1 MADSHRT
8 VQALHGKYSM
18 IKIFLDQNHW
28 IALAKAYYGKAE
40 QSSHIDILNR
50 LYSEINSG
58 EIILPLQISHLVEFN
73 RNNNKDRRKRMAVV
87 FERYSKGWF
96 FAPWSAILPYEFSI
110 AIAKTFG
117 VQITSPNPQIFGK
130 GVLFSVS
137 EKQKKALIDSG
148 RLKFGINFYENLSTF
163 PGALLDLLTF
173 PNEKNRKEM
182 IEGDRKRRDKYV
194 RNSESSRDFDDSIE
208 LERRAMAAMYTYNH
222 QTEIKNKLFD
232 AGLTFDKLIALGP
245 QQMSD
250 FFDNVPS
257 FDVDR
262 SLTIYRD
269 RQKNR
274 PIQGNDMND
283 IGYLAMALP
292 YCDKIVV
299 EKFWGHAIRTQ
310 KLDEKY
316 NTEVLT
322 NLSEL

>member
-1 MADSHRT
+1 
-8 VQALHGKYSM
+8 M

-40 QSSHIDILNR
+40 QSSHIDVLNR

-58 EIILPLQISHLVEFN
+58 EIALPLQISHLVEFS
-73 RNNNKDRRKRMAVV
+73 RNNNEDRRKRMAVV
-87 FERYSKGWF
+87 FEKFSKAWF
-96 FAPWSAILPYEFSI
+96 FAPWSAILPYEFSV
-110 AIAKTFG
+110 AIAKKFRIQKTL
-117 VQITSPNPQIFGK
+117 PKPKIFGK
-130 GVLFSVS
+130 GVWFSVS
-137 EKQKKALIDSG
+137 EKHKKALIDSG
-148 RLKFGINFYENLSTF
+148 RIKFNINFHENLATF

-173 PNEKNRKEM
+173 PNEENRKEM
-182 IEGDRKRRDKYV
+182 LHGDRKRREEYA
-194 RNSESSRDFDDSIE
+194 RNIENSRDFDDSID
-208 LERRAMAAMYTYNH
+208 LSRRAIAAMYTYNH
-222 QTEIKNKLFD
+222 QTEIKNKLLD
-232 AGLTFDKLIALGP
+232 AGLTFDEFVALGP
-245 QQMSD
+245 QEMSD
-250 FFDNVPS
+250 FFDSVPS

-316 NTEVLT
+316 NTAVLT

>member
-1 MADSHRT
+1 
-8 VQALHGKYSM
+8 M
-18 IKIFLDQNHW
+18 IKIFLDLNHW
-28 IALAKAYYGKAE
+28 IDLAKAYHGKAA
-40 QSSHIDILNR
+40 QSSHIDVLNR

-58 EIILPLQISHLVEFN
+58 EIILPLQISHLVEFS
-73 RNNNKDRRKRMAVV
+73 RNNNEDRRKRMAVV
-87 FERYSKGWF
+87 FEKFSKGWF

-110 AIAKTFG
+110 AIAKTFK
-117 VQITSPNPQIFGK
+117 VQKTLPKPQIFGK

-148 RLKFGINFYENLSTF
+148 RIKFSINFHENLATF

-173 PNEKNRKEM
+173 ANEENRKEM
-182 IEGDRKRRDKYV
+182 LQGDRKRREKYV
-194 RNSESSRDFDDSIE
+194 RNSESSRDFDDSIDIA
-208 LERRAMAAMYTYNH
+208 RRAMAAMYTYDH
-222 QTEIKNKLFD
+222 QTEIKNKLLD
-232 AGLTFDKLIALGP
+232 ADLPFDKFIALGP
-245 QQMSD
+245 QKISD

-269 RQKNR
+269 RQKTR
-274 PIQGNDMND
+274 PIEGNDMND

-299 EKFWGHAIRTQ
+299 ENFWGHAIRTQ
-310 KLDEKY
+310 KLNEKY
-316 NTEVLT
+316 KTEVLT